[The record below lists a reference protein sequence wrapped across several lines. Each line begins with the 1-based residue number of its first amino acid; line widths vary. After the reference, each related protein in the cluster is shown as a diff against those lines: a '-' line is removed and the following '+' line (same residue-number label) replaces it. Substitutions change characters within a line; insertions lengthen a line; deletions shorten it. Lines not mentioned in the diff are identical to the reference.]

1 MRSPDFWKQE
11 GQFFLKDGVFLSL
24 LLFISEDKNA
34 REDFHSEDKYR
45 EEKVRVQV

>member
-1 MRSPDFWKQE
+1 L
-11 GQFFLKDGVFLSL
+11 GFFSL

-34 REDFHSEDKYR
+34 REDVHSEDKYQ